1 LSLYRSA
8 DVPARS
14 LGDFAG
20 TFGAESAVICFPL
33 DFLVAETKSFRMP
46 RAGFAFSGRVF
57 IQWIGAKDG
66 AMGGSGIIRL
76 AGWV

>member
-1 LSLYRSA
+1 MF
-8 DVPARS
+8 PA
-14 LGDFAG
+14 G
-20 TFGAESAVICFPL
+20 
-33 DFLVAETKSFRMP
+33 FLVAETKSFRMP